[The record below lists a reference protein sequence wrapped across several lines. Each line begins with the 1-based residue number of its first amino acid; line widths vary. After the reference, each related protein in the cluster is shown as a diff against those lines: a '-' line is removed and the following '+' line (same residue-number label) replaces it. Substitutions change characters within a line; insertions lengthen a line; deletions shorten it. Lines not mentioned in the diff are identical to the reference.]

1 MSEITLNQLRNT
13 LERDHWKVLDELP
26 GDDYKF
32 SGFWRIAR
40 PDNSCPLTIAFNGL
54 DDMET
59 YPMEKSYGLELVEYP
74 EISAYMGKHTTKSW
88 PQELQQFIE
97 KLREIKT

>member
-13 LERDHWKVLDELP
+13 LERSHWKVLDELP
-26 GDDYKF
+26 GDDYRF
-32 SGFWRIAR
+32 SGFWKIAR
-40 PDNSCPLTIAFNGL
+40 PDNSSPLTIAFNGL

-59 YPMEKSYGLELVEYP
+59 YPMEKSYGFELVEHP

-88 PQELQQFIE
+88 PKELQAFIE
-97 KLREIKT
+97 KLNEIQT